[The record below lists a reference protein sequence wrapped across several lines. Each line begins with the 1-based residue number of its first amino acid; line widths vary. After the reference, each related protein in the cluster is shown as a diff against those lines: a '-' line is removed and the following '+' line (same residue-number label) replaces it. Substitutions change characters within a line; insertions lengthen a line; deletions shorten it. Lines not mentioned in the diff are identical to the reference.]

1 MAPPFPATRHST
13 LARIR
18 GADEAE
24 RRRGLQAL
32 AEAYWRPVYGYLRL
46 QWRRPHE
53 EAADL
58 AQDLFAQ
65 ILHKGLL
72 ASFDPRRARL
82 RTFLRLCIDSLV
94 AGQDRAARRLKRG
107 GAEQV
112 VSFDAAEARAS
123 YERVAAP
130 AESPE
135 ALFEK
140 EWARGLFAAALQRLR
155 ERCQREGKE
164 QQYQLL
170 EQYELGD
177 ERPTYA
183 ELARRFDIAA
193 TDVTNR
199 LAWARRQLRAAVLDL
214 LREHTAS
221 DAEFRDEARALLG
234 VEAP

>member
-72 ASFDPRRARL
+72 SSFDPRRARL

-94 AGQDRAARRLKRG
+94 AGQDRAARRKKRG
-107 GAEQV
+107 GGLV
-112 VSFDAAEARAS
+112 VSFDAAEARAT
-123 YERVAAP
+123 YERLAAP
-130 AESPE
+130 SESPE

-155 ERCQREGKE
+155 ERCRREGKE
-164 QQYQLL
+164 QHFQLL

-177 ERPTYA
+177 ERPTYP
-183 ELARRFDIAA
+183 ELARRFAIAA

-214 LREHTAS
+214 LREHTGS
-221 DAEFRDEARALLG
+221 DAEFRAEARALLG